1 MSTIILTGGGTAGH
15 CTPHLA
21 ILPELKKKFD
31 KIYYIGSFNGVEKEI
46 ISKTGI
52 PYYSISTAKFRRNLS
67 LKNLA
72 IPYSVIKGIIEA
84 KCIIRELKPNVI
96 FSKGGFVS
104 VPTVIAG
111 AKLKI
116 PIVAHESDL
125 TVGLANKISAKYCD
139 KVLTC
144 FEETASS
151 LKNGLYLGAPVRKS
165 LFLPRS
171 DEILSSFGFKNKL
184 PVLLVT
190 GGSLGAKAIND
201 TLREALPIILS
212 KYNVIHLCGKGNLV
226 DCNYNGYYQKE
237 FMHDV
242 ERAFSV
248 ADVCVSRAGSNTLF
262 ELLALKKNCLL
273 IPLPK
278 RASRGDQILN
288 ANYFYKR
295 GLVNVLDQDKLT
307 KETLIEEIDKTY
319 KNRFN
324 FQKKFLENPF
334 LDKSPDIARILFDYV

>member
-31 KIYYIGSFNGVEKEI
+31 NIYYIGSFNGVEKEI
-46 ISKTGI
+46 ISQVGI

-72 IPYSVIKGIIEA
+72 IPYSVLKGVHEA
-84 KCIIRELKPNVI
+84 KQIIKELKPNVI

-125 TVGLANKISAKYCD
+125 TVGLANKISARYCD
-139 KVLTC
+139 KVLTT

-151 LKNGLYLGAPVRKS
+151 LKNGLFLGAPVRKS
-165 LFLPRS
+165 LFINRS
-171 DEILSSFGFKNKL
+171 EETLNSFGFKNKL

-212 KYNVIHLCGKGNLV
+212 KYNVIHLCGKGNLIES
-226 DCNYNGYYQKE
+226 NFSGYYQAE
-237 FMHDV
+237 YMHDV
-242 ERAFSV
+242 GRAFSI
-248 ADVCVSRAGSNTLF
+248 ADVCVSRAGSNTIF

-278 RASRGDQILN
+278 TASRGDQILN
-288 ANYFYKR
+288 ANYFYNR
-295 GLVNVLDQDKLT
+295 GLVNVLDQEKLS
-307 KETLIEEIDKTY
+307 KDTLIEEIDKTY

-324 FQKKFLENPF
+324 FQKKLSENPF
-334 LDKSPDIARILFDYV
+334 LDKSPDIAQILFDYV

>member
-67 LKNLA
+67 LKNLT

-84 KCIIRELKPNVI
+84 KRIIRELKPNVI

-125 TVGLANKISAKYCD
+125 TVGLANKISARYCD

-226 DCNYNGYYQKE
+226 DCKYNGYYQKE

-295 GLVNVLDQDKLT
+295 GLINVLEQDKLT
-307 KETLIEEIDKTY
+307 KETLIEAIDKTY